1 MFSATYII
9 FYLFLKVRETNLI
22 SGLYNFVFGS
32 RKLLQTLFQR
42 QSKYFLPSEKIE
54 TPFESNLKGKKS
66 IEIKWTNGIS

>member
-9 FYLFLKVRETNLI
+9 FYHYLKVRESNLI

-42 QSKYFLPSEKIE
+42 QSKYFLPSENRDSVRIQSE
-54 TPFESNLKGKKS
+54 TE
-66 IEIKWTNGIS
+66 EIN